1 MDNSISMT
9 RVPPASTSLVETAP
23 RQPAASPPSVSGNA
37 PQPPSAAPPAAAPDE
52 VQRVDLE
59 EVLERVGEQISEYS
73 SQIGRALEFQ
83 VERQD
88 DRVVILVTNSDTGE
102 LVRSI
107 PSEEVQRL
115 SEVLADGDPLLLDL
129 RA

>member
-9 RVPPASTSLVETAP
+9 RVQPASPPKVESEP

-37 PQPPSAAPPAAAPDE
+37 PQPPAASPPAAAPDK
-52 VQRVDLE
+52 VQRLDLE
-59 EVLERVGEQISEYS
+59 ALLERVGEQISDYS
-73 SQIGRALEFQ
+73 RQIGRALEFQ

-115 SEVLADGDPLLLDL
+115 SEFLADGAPVLLDL